1 MKHIYTLSLV
11 ILSALT
17 SFAQGNIDQITVS
30 PANPTTD
37 DVVTVYADM
46 WFNYGGCPLD
56 NKYHYMN
63 GNSILATSH
72 HCIGLAAVI
81 CPATDTFELGQLAA
95 GTYSFELS
103 ITSGS
108 GPVPCTPGFA
118 IDDMDTLTFT
128 VSQAVG
134 IEHHDL
140 GKLQFENPVSG
151 KLSFGTLLTEPME
164 LYDITG
170 KPVRRLDVGTSSVDL
185 HDLTPGIYF
194 LRSSN
199 GVKKLVL
206 R

>member
-1 MKHIYTLSLV
+1 MTI
-11 ILSALT
+11 
-17 SFAQGNIDQITVS
+17 S

-37 DVVTVYADM
+37 DAITVYANL

-56 NKYHYMN
+56 NKFHYLN
-63 GNSILATSH
+63 GNSIQAASH

-81 CPATDTFELGQLAA
+81 CPTTDTFELGQLAA

-108 GPVPCTPGFA
+108 GAVPCTPGFA

-134 IEHHDL
+134 IESPVLDRL
-140 GKLQFENPVSG
+140 KLQNPVSG
-151 KLSFGTLLTEPME
+151 IVDLGLILRNPLE

-170 KPVRRLDVGTSSVDL
+170 QPVKRLSSGESVLDVSDL
-185 HDLTPGIYF
+185 SAGIYF
-194 LRSSN
+194 LRSDR
-199 GVKKLVL
+199 GVRKLVVN
-206 R
+206 